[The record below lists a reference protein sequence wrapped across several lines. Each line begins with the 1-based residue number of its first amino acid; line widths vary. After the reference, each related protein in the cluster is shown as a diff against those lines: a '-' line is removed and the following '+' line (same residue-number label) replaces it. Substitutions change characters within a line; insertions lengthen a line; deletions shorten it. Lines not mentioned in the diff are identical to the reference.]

1 MKISFIRGAYLN
13 NFEGQNFDFTSQKTF
28 DFCGYSS
35 LFPLDTNVPFPLFK
49 LPSITDIPLF
59 AKPVRYI
66 SNRTLGDAQL
76 LFGLERYIVSS
87 DIVHTADP
95 HYYYSY
101 QAARLRKKG
110 AVKKLVST
118 WWETIPFNNEG
129 TAAKQRIKRFTMQYT
144 DQFVCYT
151 KRARQCL
158 LDEGV
163 DENKIVVIP
172 LGVDLTKFYPAVV
185 NNATPT
191 ILFVGRLVEEK
202 GIRDLYGA
210 FLKMKKQGVMAKL
223 RIVGS
228 GPLEK
233 ELQSRIIEDTLGDWV
248 TIEKRSY
255 EEMPELYREADIF
268 CVPSKHTKTW
278 EEQYGMVFVEAMA
291 SGLPIISYRT
301 GAIPEVVGECGLF
314 ADEGDI
320 SALTA
325 SIIQII
331 RARELG
337 AKLGTM
343 GREQAVNK
351 YDAKKTALQ
360 IAKLYT
366 TLCK

>member
-13 NFEGQNFDFTSQKTF
+13 NFEGQNFDFSSQKTF
-28 DFCGYSS
+28 DFRGYSS
-35 LFPLDTNVPFPLFK
+35 LFPLDTNVSFPLFK
-49 LPSITDIPLF
+49 LPSISDIPLF
-59 AKPVRYI
+59 KKPVRYI
-66 SNRTLGDAQL
+66 SNRTLGDVQL
-76 LFGLERYIVSS
+76 LFGLERYIASS

-101 QAARLRKKG
+101 QAALLRKKG
-110 AVKKLVST
+110 IIKKLVTT

-129 TAAKQRIKRFTMQYT
+129 TVAKQRIKRFAMQYT
-144 DQFVCYT
+144 DQFVCYS
-151 KRARQCL
+151 KRAKQCL

-172 LGVDLTKFYPAVV
+172 LGVDLAKFYPAVS
-185 NNATPT
+185 NNAVPT
-191 ILFVGRLVEEK
+191 ILFVGRLVDEK
-202 GIRDLYGA
+202 GIRDLYEA
-210 FLKMKKQGVMAKL
+210 FLNIHKQGIFAKL
-223 RIVGS
+223 KIVGS

-233 ELQSRIIEDTLGDWV
+233 ELQSRIIEDAVGDWV
-248 TIEKRSY
+248 MIEKRSY
-255 EEMPELYREADIF
+255 EEMPKIYREADIF
-268 CVPSKHTKTW
+268 CVPSKKTNTW
-278 EEQYGMVFVEAMA
+278 EEQYGMVFIEAMA
-291 SGLPIISYRT
+291 SGLPIVSYRT

-320 SALTA
+320 SVLTA

-337 AKLGTM
+337 VKLGTM
-343 GREQAVNK
+343 GRERAEK
-351 YDAKKTALQ
+351 MYDAKKTALQ